1 MNVITMASR
10 KGGAGKSTLT
20 AHLAAY
26 CHTAGHRCVVIDA
39 DPQGSITLWHSL
51 RTDRQPDLRSGARGI
66 DRALAMA
73 MVEGY
78 EWAFIDTAASMWVVA
93 QEAIRAA
100 TLVAV
105 PARPGFF
112 DLNAVRETVAAAR
125 ERNKPYAVVLNAA
138 PVKRDD
144 KEAPAVVQS
153 RAFFDKLNIPVWSGQ
168 VSQRTGYVLTPAL
181 ASARWRL
188 IRSPEPRSPG
198 CGRRSNV
205 RSQRS
210 TTRTR
215 RQAWRTARRR
225 KLRRVGKG
233 ATRRARVRQFE
244 SPRGL
249 R

>member
-26 CHTAGHRCVVIDA
+26 CHQTGHRCIVIDA

-51 RTDRQPDLRSGARGI
+51 RPDREPHLRSGARGI
-66 DRALAMA
+66 ERALAMA

-100 TLVAV
+100 TLVAI

-168 VSQRTGYVLTPAL
+168 VSQRTGYVLTL
-181 ASARWRL
+181 AAGSSIGEVAPDSLAGAEIAGLWSA
-188 IRSPEPRSPG
+188 IERSVAAINDAHAAASVSHG
-198 CGRRSNV
+198 
-205 RSQRS
+205 
-210 TTRTR
+210 
-215 RQAWRTARRR
+215 QAA
-225 KLRRVGKG
+225 
-233 ATRRARVRQFE
+233 
-244 SPRGL
+244 
-249 R
+249 

>member
-1 MNVITMASR
+1 MKVITMASR

-26 CHTAGHRCVVIDA
+26 CHTAGHRCIVIDA

-168 VSQRTGYVLTPAL
+168 VSQRTGYVLTL
-181 ASARWRL
+181 AAGSSIGEVA
-188 IRSPEPRSPG
+188 PEF
-198 CGRRSNV
+198 
-205 RSQRS
+205 
-210 TTRTR
+210 
-215 RQAWRTARRR
+215 ARRR
-225 KLRRVGKG
+225 RDRRAVVGDRTLG
-233 ATRRARVRQFE
+233 RGDQRRARGCQRVARPGGVVGE
-244 SPRGL
+244 SVIRKGGGRIL
-249 R
+249 QSH

>member
-26 CHTAGHRCVVIDA
+26 CHQSGNRCTIIDA
-39 DPQGSITLWHSL
+39 DPQGSLTLWHSL
-51 RTDRQPDLRSGARGI
+51 RRGGEPQLRNGARGI

-78 EWAFIDTAASMWVVA
+78 QWAFIDTAASMWVVA

-100 TLVAV
+100 TLVAI

-125 ERNKPYAVVLNAA
+125 ERNKPYAVVLNST

-144 KEAPAVVQS
+144 KEAPAVAQS
-153 RAFFDKLNIPVWSGQ
+153 RAFFDKLGIPVWSGQ
-168 VSQRTGYVLTPAL
+168 ISQRTGYVLTL
-181 ASARWRL
+181 AAGSSIGEVAPESAAGVEIATLWSA
-188 IRSPEPRSPG
+188 IERSVAAINE
-198 CGRRSNV
+198 
-205 RSQRS
+205 
-210 TTRTR
+210 
-215 RQAWRTARRR
+215 AR
-225 KLRRVGKG
+225 
-233 ATRRARVRQFE
+233 AAA
-244 SPRGL
+244 
-249 R
+249 